1 MENLATGEKQLL
13 TLHFFETPRS
23 FHIFKFTPNPKDKIG
38 WMEPGGF
45 IQ

>member
-13 TLHFFETPRS
+13 TLHFFETL
-23 FHIFKFTPNPKDKIG
+23 TPNPKDKIG